1 VTPKQLERIIVAL
14 ERLVDAAELYALA
27 FADDAVDHEEG
38 DLEFARRNVVS
49 NSSGGSIY
57 RDR

>member
-14 ERLVDAAELYALA
+14 ERLAEAAELYSLA
-27 FADDAVDHEEG
+27 VAADEIDHEEG
-38 DLEFARRNVVS
+38 DLEFARQNVVS

-57 RDR
+57 K